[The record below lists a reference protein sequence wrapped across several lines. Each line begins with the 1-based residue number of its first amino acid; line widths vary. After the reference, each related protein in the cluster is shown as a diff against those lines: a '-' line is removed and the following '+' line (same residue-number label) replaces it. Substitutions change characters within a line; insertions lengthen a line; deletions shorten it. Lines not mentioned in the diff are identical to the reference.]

1 MLRMDEHEK
10 IRRAVFQE
18 GLSRREVARTFH
30 YGRNTI
36 RKILASA
43 EPPTYHR
50 RQAAATTLDAYHA
63 ILEAWVA
70 DEVERGVPRKQRSNA
85 LKLHERL
92 RAEHGFAG
100 SVYPVRRWLRRRH
113 RQGQPVFFPL
123 TFQPAE
129 EAQVDWGMAWVEI
142 AGHLVPVHLFC
153 LRLCYSRAAFVRAYP
168 SEKLE
173 CFLDGHVRAL
183 SHFGGCPRRLA
194 CDNLRSA
201 VLRVGRGRERKL
213 NEHFLR
219 LRAHYLFESRF
230 CNVASGHEKGQVE
243 NLVKRAQSDFLAGCP
258 SFADLAA
265 LNAHLEESC
274 RRDLER
280 PAPQSEKTRGAL
292 LEEERPY
299 FLPLRYGDAEACVK
313 ANPFISKQSLVQFER
328 NFYSAP
334 VAVARG
340 SALVKAFADRVEIW
354 VGTECV
360 ARHAR
365 SWACGDFVL
374 EYRHYLRLLERKPG
388 GLANG
393 RPFVGEPWGQDLERF
408 REEPV
413 FRDPENGLWRFVD
426 LLLLFSRHGE
436 AAVKAAVRECVRART
451 FSLSAVTARL
461 EYVPPDPP
469 AGALDVSRWPE
480 LAVDTDG
487 VRPAAEYDAAFE
499 LTGAEAGEALRVL
512 VFPGPDDVAAARLE
526 VYDAGLPEGRAE
538 A

>member
-50 RQAAATTLDAYHA
+50 QQEVATSLDADHG

-100 SVYPVRRWLRRRH
+100 SVYPVRRWLRRR
-113 RQGQPVFFPL
+113 RKLSAPVFFPL
-123 TFQPAE
+123 AFQPAA
-129 EAQVDWGMAWVEI
+129 EAQVDWGEAWVEI
-142 AGHLVPVHLFC
+142 GGAPAKFHLFC
-153 LRLCYSRAAFVRAYP
+153 LRLCYSRAVFVRAYP

-183 SHFGGCPRRLA
+183 AHFGGVPRRLA
-194 CDNLRSA
+194 YDNLRTA
-201 VLRVGRGRERKL
+201 VIRVGRGRERSL

-243 NLVKRAQSDFLAGCP
+243 NLVKRAQSDFLAGRP

-265 LNAHLEESC
+265 RNAHLEDCC
-274 RRDLER
+274 RRELER

-292 LEEERPY
+292 LEEERRL
-299 FLPLRYGDAEACVK
+299 FLLVDAGDD
-313 ANPFISKQSLVQFER
+313 
-328 NFYSAP
+328 
-334 VAVARG
+334 G
-340 SALVKAFADRVEIW
+340 
-354 VGTECV
+354 G
-360 ARHAR
+360 
-365 SWACGDFVL
+365 
-374 EYRHYLRLLERKPG
+374 LRL
-388 GLANG
+388 
-393 RPFVGEPWGQDLERF
+393 
-408 REEPV
+408 
-413 FRDPENGLWRFVD
+413 
-426 LLLLFSRHGE
+426 
-436 AAVKAAVRECVRART
+436 
-451 FSLSAVTARL
+451 
-461 EYVPPDPP
+461 P
-469 AGALDVSRWPE
+469 A
-480 LAVDTDG
+480 
-487 VRPAAEYDAAFE
+487 Y
-499 LTGAEAGEALRVL
+499 
-512 VFPGPDDVAAARLE
+512 PGPDEVATARLE
-526 VYDAGLPEGRAE
+526 VYDAAIPEGRAE